1 MKRTEAEEIVQ
12 EFSMKYFP
20 EVIEDFYQREGCF
33 NKNIFTIKSVR
44 SEELYK
50 LGLALAL
57 LSNFQ

>member
-12 EFSMKYFP
+12 DFSFKYFP
-20 EVIEDFYQREGCF
+20 EDLDDFYQREGTF
-33 NKNIFTIKSVR
+33 VKNIFTIKGVQ
-44 SEELYK
+44 SEEMYK